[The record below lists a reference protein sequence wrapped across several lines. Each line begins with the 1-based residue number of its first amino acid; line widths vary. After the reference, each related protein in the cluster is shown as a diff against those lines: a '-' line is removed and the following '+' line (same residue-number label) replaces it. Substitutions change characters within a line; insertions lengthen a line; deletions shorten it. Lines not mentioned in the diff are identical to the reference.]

1 MSGPLTR
8 FGFAE
13 ETPEQ
18 RHEKILA
25 GVMASVYRQVPQSVL
40 VSIVGAFALVMV
52 LWNSMD
58 QNLLMGWS
66 LLILFESLARIRLSY
81 RFRFADRVVETVD
94 SWATRWVIQ
103 AVLAGILWGIAGFV
117 FFSIKE
123 PLHQVV
129 LVAVVLSVAF
139 GSLTL
144 YASHRP
150 AFYSF
155 MLLGVVPLIAR
166 MAMEQDPTY
175 WTAAIVMT
183 AVFLFTVL
191 YGRDFGNAV
200 FESVKNTYENEVLVE
215 QLVAEKRVA
224 EDARREAENA
234 TRSKTQFFA
243 AASHDLRQPLQAIGI
258 YVSLLKKRAVGPL
271 EPLVNNLS
279 TAVETLSKL
288 VEELLEISRLDSG
301 SIQPKIEQVLID
313 DMFSLL
319 EQEFTPIA
327 ASKGLSL
334 RIRRGGVAIDSDPL
348 LLQRVIRNLLANA
361 IRYTQ
366 KGGVLL

>member
-18 RHEKILA
+18 RQEKILA

-52 LWNSMD
+52 LWNWINQD
-58 QNLLMGWS
+58 LLLGWS
-66 LLILFESLARIRLSY
+66 LLILFESLSRLRLSY
-81 RFRFADRVVETVD
+81 KFRRTERIADEVD
-94 SWATRWVIQ
+94 WWATRWVVQ
-103 AVLAGILWGIAGFV
+103 AVAAGVLWGLAGYL
-117 FFSIKE
+117 FFSDSQ

-150 AFYSF
+150 AFHVF
-155 MLLGVVPLIAR
+155 MLLAVLPLIVR
-166 MAMEQDPTY
+166 MIVVQDPTY
-175 WTAAIVMT
+175 YTAAVVMT

-215 QLVAEKRVA
+215 QLVAEKRMA
-224 EDARREAENA
+224 EEARREAENA

-258 YVSLLKKRAVGPL
+258 YVSLLKKRAHGPL

-288 VEELLEISRLDSG
+288 VEELMEISRLD
-301 SIQPKIEQVLID
+301 
-313 DMFSLL
+313 
-319 EQEFTPIA
+319 
-327 ASKGLSL
+327 
-334 RIRRGGVAIDSDPL
+334 
-348 LLQRVIRNLLANA
+348 
-361 IRYTQ
+361 
-366 KGGVLL
+366 